1 MERHFE
7 HIIVLMLE
15 NRSFDHL
22 FGFLKHSK
30 KFNGL
35 TGQEYNPKT
44 KLDNTKIYVNKS
56 DKPYIEPDPP
66 HSHAEVMQQIDLGLG
81 SKNDGFVHAFLEKQK
96 LRGGASKA
104 EEIMSV
110 LDPTTSKKCGF
121 IMAELAKRFVLCDN
135 YFSSVPGETWPNRNY
150 IQAAT
155 SHGEVDIKLKF
166 YTDETVYERLA
177 KNGHTWQIYHDGVP
191 QTWAFPKLWFLSKG
205 GFRHFDHFAADV
217 KNDRLANYTFIEP
230 KHFSLGG
237 NTNNM
242 HPGNNST
249 DRDTDFKAA
258 ENLVAYIYN
267 LLNTNKK
274 VFNKTLFIVTFDE
287 HGGFYDHVEP
297 PACVPPDSYIN
308 NGSQFKF
315 DKLGIRIPT
324 ILISNKFKTSHVDS
338 TLYDHSSVVKS
349 VLQNFGINSS
359 LTERDK
365 NANNIIEPNILQ
377 RKKNN
382 LPDVQS
388 HIIAPTFSVRGDTT
402 EPEPNEFQK
411 ELMELAANV
420 DQVMDPNYD
429 KVMSNIKA
437 LNQPIVRGS
446 STKTDA
452 AVDIRA
458 VEQKFTAMYGK
469 E

>member
-1 MERHFE
+1 M
-7 HIIVLMLE
+7 
-15 NRSFDHL
+15 
-22 FGFLKHSK
+22 
-30 KFNGL
+30 
-35 TGQEYNPKT
+35 
-44 KLDNTKIYVNKS
+44 
-56 DKPYIEPDPP
+56 
-66 HSHAEVMQQIDLGLG
+66 
-81 SKNDGFVHAFLEKQK
+81 
-96 LRGGASKA
+96 
-104 EEIMSV
+104 
-110 LDPTTSKKCGF
+110 
-121 IMAELAKRFVLCDN
+121 
-135 YFSSVPGETWPNRNY
+135 
-150 IQAAT
+150 
-155 SHGEVDIKLKF
+155 
-166 YTDETVYERLA
+166 
-177 KNGHTWQIYHDGVP
+177 
-191 QTWAFPKLWFLSKG
+191 
-205 GFRHFDHFAADV
+205 
-217 KNDRLANYTFIEP
+217 
-230 KHFSLGG
+230 
-237 NTNNM
+237 
-242 HPGNNST
+242 
-249 DRDTDFKAA
+249 
-258 ENLVAYIYN
+258 
-267 LLNTNKK
+267 
-274 VFNKTLFIVTFDE
+274 
-287 HGGFYDHVEP
+287 
-297 PACVPPDSYIN
+297 
-308 NGSQFKF
+308 
-315 DKLGIRIPT
+315 
-324 ILISNKFKTSHVDS
+324 
-338 TLYDHSSVVKS
+338 VKS